1 MSECAPCGLKIALCE
16 LTCVVKLFIV
26 AEEEVVEAGGGVA
39 EGGGVECWNEN
50 PTKMDAMYVL
60 SSLKQSLSL
69 ESPLILVSDFSDK
82 ATAKIGQALTCFR
95 HVAVSGLVKPLSF
108 FQLKIS
114 KNLVVYY
121 FYV

>member
-50 PTKMDAMYVL
+50 HTKMKAMYVL
-60 SSLKQSLSL
+60 GSLKT
-69 ESPLILVSDFSDK
+69 ITFF
-82 ATAKIGQALTCFR
+82 G
-95 HVAVSGLVKPLSF
+95 KPTHPS
-108 FQLKIS
+108 
-114 KNLVVYY
+114 
-121 FYV
+121 

>member
-50 PTKMDAMYVL
+50 HTKMNAM
-60 SSLKQSLSL
+60 
-69 ESPLILVSDFSDK
+69 
-82 ATAKIGQALTCFR
+82 
-95 HVAVSGLVKPLSF
+95 
-108 FQLKIS
+108 
-114 KNLVVYY
+114 
-121 FYV
+121 